1 MEQTMSAD
9 LPHGYSIVNE
19 LLGYV
24 DRYEF
29 EAGDEVDVHA
39 AGPAG
44 PVTVDVVRLRTFDT
58 RVEVEG
64 DRAELI
70 PTITAV
76 AAQVGPQPLEP
87 GSFLISDGAAEI
99 PAGTARV
106 SFDTWVFPT
115 YESDDA
121 QGIVALVGV
130 DGTPRLGLALVNG
143 SLHLVAGSGA
153 DRVDVALDAPVVI
166 SKWSHIEVG
175 VDASGAIRGRIS
187 PKQELFYRPEDDE
200 TNFAN
205 SLTGVAVPDL
215 FETPTRLVVA
225 GLGARRSETGTWSS
239 FNAFT
244 GRVDTPTV
252 IAESSVGVEELLFSY
267 DFSQDMAAAVVPDLT
282 GRSRDGVLVNAPTR
296 AVTGRTWDG
305 TETDFRRAPEQ
316 YTSIHFYADDLE
328 DPGWPTVASFT
339 IPDGLPSGAYAVRLR
354 SGNET
359 DHVPFF
365 VVPAR
370 GQATSD
376 VAILMPTWTYQAYA
390 NGRVYIDPGVY
401 IRNGWT
407 DIVAELHE
415 RDFQLE
421 RFEAL
426 AGCVYDVHLDG
437 TGRSWSTVRRPILN
451 ARPEYQSSLVRGP
464 RHFAADLFLVTW
476 LEQEV
481 GRFDI
486 ITDSTLH
493 DRGAEA
499 LEPYKVVLTG
509 GHPEYC
515 SSQMLDG
522 IEQYLG
528 GGGSLM
534 YLGGNSF
541 WWVTTQD
548 PNRPHLIQVRRGL
561 TSAAT
566 WESLPGEVH
575 DSTTGEDAGGWRRRG
590 RAPNRIVGS
599 GITSQ
604 GWDSKAPGYRRTAEG
619 HQPEFDW
626 IFDGV
631 VGEEFGHHGLVMGG
645 AAGDEVDKFDPKL
658 SSPGRVAVVAT
669 STGHSHYYKP
679 IIDDIQL
686 ITDGLDGDKNPDVRS
701 DITYIDTGLGGA
713 VFGVGSITWIPSM
726 ATDSFDNDVAQIT
739 ANVLRRFRTD
749 AV

>member
-1 MEQTMSAD
+1 M
-9 LPHGYSIVNE
+9 
-19 LLGYV
+19 
-24 DRYEF
+24 
-29 EAGDEVDVHA
+29 
-39 AGPAG
+39 
-44 PVTVDVVRLRTFDT
+44 
-58 RVEVEG
+58 
-64 DRAELI
+64 
-70 PTITAV
+70 
-76 AAQVGPQPLEP
+76 
-87 GSFLISDGAAEI
+87 ISDGAAAI
-99 PAGTARV
+99 PADAARV
-106 SFDTWVFPT
+106 WFDTWVFPT
-115 YESDDA
+115 YESEHL
-121 QGIVALVGV
+121 QGIVGLVGA
-130 DGTPRLGLALVNG
+130 DGTPQLGLALLNG

-153 DRVDVALDAPVVI
+153 NRVDVALDAPVVI
-166 SKWSHIEVG
+166 SKWSHIEVE
-175 VDASGAIRGRIS
+175 VDATGAIRGRIS
-187 PKQELFYRPEDDE
+187 PKQEIFHRPEDDE
-200 TNFAN
+200 TTFTN
-205 SLTGVAVPDL
+205 SLNNVTVAAL
-215 FETPTRLVVA
+215 FERSTRLVVA
-225 GLGARRSETGTWSS
+225 GLGARRSATGRWAS
-239 FNAFT
+239 FDAYT
-244 GRVDTPTV
+244 GRVDTPRVT
-252 IAESSVGVEELLFSY
+252 AEAADGAKELLFSY
-267 DFSQDMAAAVVPDLT
+267 DFSQDMGAAVVPDLT
-282 GRSRDGVLVNAPTR
+282 RNGRDGELVNAPTR
-296 AVTGRTWDG
+296 AVTGRMWDG

-316 YTSIHFYADDLE
+316 YSSIHFYADDLE
-328 DPGWPTVASFT
+328 DPGWPVIATFT
-339 IPDGLPSGAYAVRLR
+339 LPDALPSGAYGVRLQ
-354 SGNET
+354 SSSES

-365 VVPAR
+365 VVPPV

-376 VAILMPTWTYQAYA
+376 VAMLMPTWTYQAYA

-407 DIVAELHE
+407 DIVAELHD
-415 RDFQLE
+415 RDYQLE

-464 RHFAADLFLVTW
+464 RHLAADLFLVTW

-486 ITDSTLH
+486 ITDATLH
-493 DRGAEA
+493 HRGVEA
-499 LEPYKVVLTG
+499 LAPYKVVLTG

-522 IEQYLG
+522 IEAYLG

-541 WWVTTQD
+541 WWVTTED

-561 TSAAT
+561 AAAST

-575 DSTTGEDAGGWRRRG
+575 DSTTGEDGGGWRRRG

-626 IFDGV
+626 IFDGIT
-631 VGEEFGHHGLVMGG
+631 GEEFGHHGLVMGG

-679 IIDDIQL
+679 IIDDVQL
-686 ITDGLDGDKNPDVRS
+686 IADGMDGDKNPDIRS
-701 DITYIDTGLGGA
+701 DITYIDTGHGGA

-739 ANVLRRFRTD
+739 SNVLRRFRTD